1 MKLKEL
7 LQTKQG
13 ASIEL
18 LLFLVIAVSMTSM
31 LGSGLI
37 LYPLCFVSLGIR
49 KIEWNEIGFSF
60 KDFKLKTIVI
70 GIGIAILYY
79 FADQYLVDPIASKF
93 APPGLPEIFSMKG
106 NVKKLII
113 GLTLSWTT
121 AAFLEE
127 IVFRGYLIHRCIDLI
142 GETLVSKII
151 IVLITGITFGFVHSY
166 QGLNG
171 AISAGFIGVMQAA
184 VYFIN
189 GKKLIIP
196 IIAHGTF
203 DTIGFTLLFLG

>member
-1 MKLKEL
+1 MNFKEFIE
-7 LQTKQG
+7 TRKG
-13 ASIEL
+13 TSIEL
-18 LLFLVIAVSMTSM
+18 MLFLIIAVSITSM

-37 LYPLCFVSLGIR
+37 LYPLALTSLGIR

-60 KDFKLKTIVI
+60 KDFSIKKILL
-70 GIGIAILYY
+70 GIGIAILYHY
-79 FADQYLVDPIASKF
+79 ADQYLVDPIASKF

-106 NVKKLII
+106 NVSKLII
-113 GLTLSWTT
+113 GLAISWTT

-127 IVFRGYLIHRCIDLI
+127 IVFRGYLINRFIDLI
-142 GETLVSKII
+142 GDTLLTRLII
-151 IVLITGITFGFVHSY
+151 ILLTGIAFGFVHSY

-171 AISAGFIGVMQAA
+171 AISAGFIGVFQAS

-189 GKKLIIP
+189 NKMLTIP

-203 DTIGFTLLFLG
+203 DTIGFTLLFIG

>member
-7 LQTKQG
+7 LKTKKG

-18 LLFLVIAVSMTSM
+18 SLFLIIAVSMTSI

-37 LYPLCFVSLGIR
+37 LYPLALTSLGIR
-49 KIEWNEIGFSF
+49 KIEWKEIGFSF
-60 KDFKLKTIVI
+60 KDFKIKKIAL
-70 GIGIAILYY
+70 GIGVAILYHY
-79 FADQYLVDPIASKF
+79 LDQYVVDPIASKF

-106 NVKKLII
+106 NVSKLII

-127 IVFRGYLIHRCIDLI
+127 IVFRGYLINRFIDLI
-142 GETLVSKII
+142 GETLLTKLI
-151 IVLITGITFGFVHSY
+151 IVVLTGIAFGFVHSY

-171 AISAGFIGVMQAA
+171 AISAGFIGVFQAT

-189 GKKLIIP
+189 NKKLTIP
-196 IIAHGTF
+196 IIAHGTY
-203 DTIGFTLLFLG
+203 DTIGFTLLFIG

>member
-1 MKLKEL
+1 MYFKEF
-7 LQTKQG
+7 LQTKKG

-18 LLFLVIAVSMTSM
+18 LLFLIIAVSMTSM

-37 LYPLCFVSLGIR
+37 LYPLALTSLGIR
-49 KIEWNEIGFSF
+49 KIEWKEIGFSF
-60 KDFKLKTIVI
+60 KDFTIKKI
-70 GIGIAILYY
+70 LLGIGVAILYHY
-79 FADQYLVDPIASKF
+79 ADQYLVDPIASRF
-93 APPGLPEIFSMKG
+93 AAPGLPEIFSMKG
-106 NVKKLII
+106 NVSKLII

-127 IVFRGYLIHRCIDLI
+127 IVFRGYLINRFIDLI
-142 GETLVSKII
+142 GETLLTKIV
-151 IVLITGITFGFVHSY
+151 IVVLTGVAFGFVHSY

-171 AISAGFIGVMQAA
+171 AISAGFIGVFQAT

-189 GKKLIIP
+189 NKKLTIP

-203 DTIGFTLLFLG
+203 DTIPFTSMFIG